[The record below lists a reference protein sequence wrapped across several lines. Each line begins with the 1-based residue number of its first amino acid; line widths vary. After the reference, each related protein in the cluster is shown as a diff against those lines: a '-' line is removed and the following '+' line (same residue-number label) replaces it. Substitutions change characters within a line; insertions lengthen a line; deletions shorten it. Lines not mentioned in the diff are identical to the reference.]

1 MTAKSNTKD
10 SPPVYI
16 AYAEDHSFVRTT
28 VVDYLQ
34 KLGGIEIMIQAG
46 NGRELIEK
54 IAAAKTLPQVCLID
68 IVMPEMNG
76 FETVATIK
84 KRWGKMKLLVLSGYL
99 TEEYVIRMI
108 LSGAD
113 GYLTKNA
120 DPMDI
125 KQAIIDL
132 HQTGWCNTELIT
144 PKFLRSVRSGKYDLP
159 HLTGK
164 EIQLLKLSIQ
174 DKTYEEIAVLMDST
188 PKSIE
193 GHRSRLY
200 TKLEVKTQA
209 GLAMYAVRYG
219 YVTIDP
225 GISPL

>member
-1 MTAKSNTKD
+1 MTTQTNTLD

-28 VVDYLQ
+28 IVDYLQ

-54 IAAAKTLPQVCLID
+54 ISAAKILPQVCLID
-68 IVMPEMNG
+68 IAMPEMNG
-76 FETVATIK
+76 FETVVAIK
-84 KRWGKMKLLVLSGYL
+84 KRWSKIKLLVLSGFL
-99 TEEYVIRMI
+99 SEEYVIRMI
-108 LSGAD
+108 LSGVD
-113 GYLTKNA
+113 GYLTKNSDA
-120 DPMDI
+120 MVI

-144 PKFLRSVRSGKYDLP
+144 PKFLKSVRSGKFDLP

-174 DKTYEEIAVLMDST
+174 DKTYEEIAALMDST

-200 TKLEVKTQA
+200 AKLEVKTRA

-219 YVTIDP
+219 YVTIDS